1 MNNKGYPLLKAFR
14 ALGLSR
20 STAYRWVRLGKV
32 KVARFPGPRGRIVI
46 SEEELGEL
54 RRVASGKTD
63 NP

>member
-1 MNNKGYPLLKAFR
+1 MLKAFR